1 MDIQLYY
8 TNKKEEKMNNPI
20 FISIKGSTQGLITE
34 GTFTPESVGNSYQ
47 KGHENEAY
55 IKGFKHNILIPRD
68 PQSGQ
73 PSGQRVHAPL
83 QITKLFDK
91 SSPLLYNA
99 LTKGETLTEV
109 ELKWYRISYAGKPEH
124 YFSIL
129 LEDAVIVDISS
140 DMDIEEGLK
149 TSQVAPYEKVSFAYR
164 KITWRHETASTS
176 GEDDWREGVGL
187 NA

>member
-1 MDIQLYY
+1 
-8 TNKKEEKMNNPI
+8 MNNPI

-47 KGHENEAY
+47 KGHENEAL
-55 IKGFKHNILIPRD
+55 IKSFSHKISIPRD

-83 QITKLFDK
+83 VFSKLFDK
-91 SSPLLYNA
+91 CSPLLYNA

-124 YFSIL
+124 FFTIV

-140 DMDIEEGLK
+140 SLDNEEDVS
-149 TSQVAPYEKVSFAYR
+149 TSQVAPLEHVSLAYR

>member
-1 MDIQLYY
+1 
-8 TNKKEEKMNNPI
+8 MNNPI

-47 KGHENEAY
+47 KGHENEAL
-55 IKGFKHNILIPRD
+55 IKGFSHNISIPRD

-73 PSGQRVHAPL
+73 PSGQRVHEPIA
-83 QITKLFDK
+83 ISKIFDK
-91 SSPLLYNA
+91 CSPLLYNA

-109 ELKWYRISYAGKPEH
+109 ELKWWRTSYAGKPEH
-124 YFSIL
+124 YFTIL
-129 LEDAVIVDISS
+129 LEDAVIVNIDSF
-140 DMDIEEGLK
+140 MENEENEA
-149 TSQVAPYEKVSFAYR
+149 TSQVAPLEKVSFAYR

-176 GEDDWREGVGL
+176 GEDDWRKGVSL

>member
-1 MDIQLYY
+1 
-8 TNKKEEKMNNPI
+8 MNNPI

-47 KGHENEAY
+47 KGHENEAL
-55 IKGFKHNILIPRD
+55 IKGFSHNINIPRD

-73 PSGQRVHAPL
+73 PSGQRVHEPL
-83 QITKLFDK
+83 VISKIFDK

-109 ELKWYRISYAGKPEH
+109 ELKWYRTSYAGKPEH
-124 YFSIL
+124 YFSIV
-129 LEDAVIVDISS
+129 LEDAVIVDIDSF
-140 DMDIEEGLK
+140 MDNEEDQSK
-149 TSQVAPYEKVSFAYR
+149 SQVAPLEKVAFAYR
-164 KITWRHETASTS
+164 KITWRHEAASTS
-176 GEDDWREGVGL
+176 GEDDWRIGVGL

>member
-1 MDIQLYY
+1 
-8 TNKKEEKMNNPI
+8 MNNPI

-47 KGHENEAY
+47 KGHENEAL
-55 IKGFKHNILIPRD
+55 IKGFSHDIKIPRD

-73 PSGQRVHAPL
+73 PSGQRVHEPL
-83 QITKLFDK
+83 VISKIFDK
-91 SSPLLYNA
+91 CSPLLYNA

-109 ELKWYRISYAGKPEH
+109 ELKWYRTSYAGKPEH
-124 YFSIL
+124 YFTIK

-140 DMDIEEGLK
+140 YMDNEEGLDK
-149 TSQVAPYEKVSFAYR
+149 TQVAPLEKVSFAYR

-176 GEDDWREGVGL
+176 GEDDWRIGVGL